1 MKKLTKLKICN
12 WSLLPLTLAILI
24 SGIQLEVTHSSGY
37 TSVWLHIIVGM
48 LFMIMSAYHIFL
60 HFDKN
65 NWFAKFHKQKKQVTR
80 ILWWVSLATFITGV
94 IASIH
99 WLVTFT
105 HSPIGGIHGKLGF
118 LMIIFSVLH
127 ISKRIKFFKSKK
139 SNIQKQSMTVNQFF

>member
-1 MKKLTKLKICN
+1 
-12 WSLLPLTLAILI
+12 
-24 SGIQLEVTHSSGY
+24 
-37 TSVWLHIIVGM
+37 
-48 LFMIMSAYHIFL
+48 
-60 HFDKN
+60 
-65 NWFAKFHKQKKQVTR
+65 TR
-80 ILWWVSLATFITGV
+80 ILWWVSLATLITGV

-139 SNIQKQSMTVNQFF
+139 ATSKSKA

>member
-12 WSLLPLTLAILI
+12 WSLLQLTLAILT

-65 NWFAKFHKQKKQVTR
+65 NWFAKFHKQKNQVTR

-94 IASIH
+94 MASIH

-139 SNIQKQSMTVNQFF
+139 AACKSKA